1 MTIIRIILTLMS
13 FVASLAAQM
22 VSSGGYTFTID
33 ATNEN
38 FRPIYNIRA
47 SAFVSGTHA
56 RIEFSAP
63 GYQDGRETVYL
74 NSNQKHY
81 RVRVRMSDPSVWVRA
96 QSKKVNNLNVS
107 VNQSQFMA
115 TSADRYVFEV
125 LLRNTGFSKFTYRD
139 IEVRVNG
146 MWAFAPR
153 IQVSGQDGSRRIHVE
168 VRREDLRSFSNQV
181 VVEVPSD
188 EELTP
193 ARRKRLQA
201 LSFELIQSE
210 GMEETIRAQKM
221 EELKEL
227 RGLLGQ

>member
-1 MTIIRIILTLMS
+1 MMILRNILALMS
-13 FVASLAAQM
+13 LVASLSAQM
-22 VSSGGYTFTID
+22 VSSGGYTFSID
-33 ATNEN
+33 ATNEH

-56 RIEFSAP
+56 RIEVSAP

-81 RVRVRMSDPSVWVRA
+81 RVRVRLSDPSVWLRA

-107 VNQSQFMA
+107 TNQSQFMA
-115 TSADRYVFEV
+115 TGADRYSFEM
-125 LLRNTGFSKFTYRD
+125 LLRNTGFSKFTHRD

-153 IQVSGQDGSRRIHVE
+153 IQVSGQDGSRRIQVE
-168 VRREDLRSFSNQV
+168 IRREELRGYSNQI
-181 VVEVPSD
+181 VVEIPSD

-201 LSFELIQSE
+201 LSFELMQAE
-210 GMEETIRAQKM
+210 GMDEALRAQK
-221 EELKEL
+221 LDEL
-227 RGLLGQ
+227 RELRSLLGQ